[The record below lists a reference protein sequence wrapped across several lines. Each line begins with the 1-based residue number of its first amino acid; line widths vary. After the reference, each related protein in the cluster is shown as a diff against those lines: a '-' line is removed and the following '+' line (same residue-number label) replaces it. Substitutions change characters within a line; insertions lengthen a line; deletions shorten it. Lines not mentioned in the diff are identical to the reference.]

1 MRCAICG
8 SDRLSPVG
16 ELSSGEHRSYQR
28 LQLRFP
34 RPGFFRSRP
43 SFDAT
48 LARACRDCGAL
59 FPFLTEYDR
68 RELDAVA
75 EDLIE
80 VEDSVPAPHPW
91 DPPGSPG

>member
-16 ELSSGEHRSYQR
+16 ELSSGERRFER
-28 LQLRFP
+28 LRLRFRRPGLLKP
-34 RPGFFRSRP
+34 RPEFEASLG
-43 SFDAT
+43 
-48 LARACRDCGAL
+48 RACRDCGAL

-80 VEDSVPAPHPW
+80 VEDAVPAPHPW